1 MITYEQVLAA
11 NFEVCRQ
18 QSTKSIVINSDNIK
32 SALSVQQWYTT
43 AEEKSAALLRSLV
56 IV

>member
-18 QSTKSIVINSDNIK
+18 QSTKSIVINSE
-32 SALSVQQWYTT
+32 SV
-43 AEEKSAALLRSLV
+43 SLYGR
-56 IV
+56 